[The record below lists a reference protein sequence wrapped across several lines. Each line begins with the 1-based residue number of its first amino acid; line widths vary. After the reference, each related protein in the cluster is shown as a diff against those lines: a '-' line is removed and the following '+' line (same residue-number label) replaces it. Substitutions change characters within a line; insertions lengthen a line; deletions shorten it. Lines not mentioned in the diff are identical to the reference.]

1 MSKNP
6 ERHPAHNLCAGLPE
20 QPGVYQFFDKT
31 GKIIYIGKAKNL
43 RKRVSSYFTKKHEY
57 GKLLY
62 LVTGIADIKYIVVD
76 TEADALLLENNL
88 IKKYQPRY
96 NVELKDGKSYPWIC
110 IKKETF
116 PRVFQTRNLV
126 RDGSDYFGP
135 YPSLK
140 MMYAVLDLIKK
151 LYPLRTCSLNLSEEN
166 IKKSAKADPSSGGK
180 KFRVCLE
187 YHLKNCKGPCEGF
200 QTEEEYLNGIAHIK
214 QILRGNISS
223 VIKQLTRQMWQCA
236 GKYDFENAQ
245 LLKEKI
251 ALLEKYQ
258 SRSVVMSPAVKDA
271 DVFSIVSDERF
282 GYVNYLR
289 VLNGALVQS
298 HTLELKKK
306 LNESEEELLLLGITE
321 LRQRHKSEA
330 KEIIVPFS
338 LPIHLPEV
346 KWCIPQRGEKKKLL
360 LLSQRNAEYCR
371 REKEALN
378 SFITK
383 GKKEKRILKTVMNDL
398 RLKEVPEHIECFDNS
413 NIQGAWPVSAC
424 VVFKNAKPSKKE
436 YRLFNIRTVKGP
448 DDFASLREAV
458 FRRYKRMKEENQPL
472 PQLLVV
478 DGGKGQ
484 ISAAMKSLKKLGL
497 SEKITLFGIAKRLEE
512 IFRPGDSLPL
522 YLNKKSETLRLLQR
536 MRDEAHR
543 FSQKH
548 HRRRRERE
556 SIFSEL
562 SAIKGIGGK
571 TAEKLLQT
579 LGSVKQVKETS
590 EEKIAEIVGKKKT
603 KILKDYFT
611 QEN

>member
-1 MSKNP
+1 MSN
-6 ERHPAHNLCAGLPE
+6 PAHNLCAGLPE

-116 PRVFQTRNLV
+116 PRVFQTRNFV

-140 MMYAVLDLIKK
+140 IMYAVLELIKK
-151 LYPLRTCSLNLSEEN
+151 LEPLRTCSLNLSEEN
-166 IKKSAKADPSSGGK
+166 IGKSAKADPSSGGK

-187 YHLKNCKGPCEGF
+187 YHLKNCKGPCAGL
-200 QTEEEYLNGIAHIK
+200 QTEEEYLQGIALIR
-214 QILRGNISS
+214 QILRGSISL
-223 VIKQLTRQMWQCA
+223 VIKQLTEQMWQCA
-236 GKYDFENAQ
+236 EKYDFEGAQ
-245 LLKEKI
+245 TLKEKI
-251 ALLEKYQ
+251 VLLKKYQ
-258 SRSVVMSPAVKDA
+258 SRSVVVSPAVKDA
-271 DVFSIVSDERF
+271 DVFSIVSDEHF

-306 LNESEEELLLLGITE
+306 LNESDRELLLLGITE
-321 LRQRHKSEA
+321 LRQRHESRA
-330 KEIIVPFS
+330 KEIIVPFP
-338 LPIHLPEV
+338 LPVFLPEV
-346 KWCIPQRGEKKKLL
+346 ELCIPQRGEKKKLL
-360 LLSQRNAEYCR
+360 LLSQRNAEYYR
-371 REKEALN
+371 REKEARSSL
-378 SFITK
+378 ITRDK
-383 GKKEKRILKTVMNDL
+383 RAERILKAVMKDL
-398 RLKEVPEHIECFDNS
+398 HLKALPVHIECFDNS
-413 NIQGAWPVSAC
+413 NLQGDCPVSAC
-424 VVFKNAKPSKKE
+424 VVFKNAKPSKKD

-458 FRRYKRMKEENQPL
+458 FRRYKRMKEEQQPL
-472 PQLLVV
+472 PQLLVI

-484 ISAAMKSLKKLGL
+484 VSSALKSLEQLNLNKK
-497 SEKITLFGIAKRLEE
+497 IAVIGIAKRLEE
-512 IFRPGDSLPL
+512 IFRTGDSLPL
-522 YLNKKSETLRLLQR
+522 YLNKRSETLRLLQQ

-543 FSQKH
+543 FSKKH
-548 HRRRRERE
+548 HSRRRERE
-556 SIFSEL
+556 SIFSQL
-562 SAIKGIGGK
+562 SHIKGIGSK

-579 LGSVKQVKETS
+579 FGSVKQVKETP
-590 EEKIAEIVGKKKT
+590 EEKIAEIAGKAKT
-603 KILKDYFT
+603 KILKEYFAAS
-611 QEN
+611 Q